1 MSMIDKTMIPQN
13 AAACTTI
20 ELIKQLDNCMDSSA
34 LNDILDKKEY
44 MQVINSSQWE
54 LTHEI
59 TIQVCGSLI
68 GELIYDELVRKRKEQ
83 IKYMKEGLQF
93 MRILQFIEA
102 FPSFCK
108 PSFVNTDE
116 KIQCQD
122 LLNEIDMSI
131 AADGPAQENSKV
143 RFLDYNK
150 DANSEKLSTLMQF
163 ITAFKQL
170 LAWSLDKKI
179 VLKFLPDTD
188 EKIYPQAI
196 ACFHTILLPVEKCIL
211 QVHGQSIS
219 N

>member
-1 MSMIDKTMIPQN
+1 ML
-13 AAACTTI
+13 C
-20 ELIKQLDNCMDSSA
+20 
-34 LNDILDKKEY
+34 
-44 MQVINSSQWE
+44 
-54 LTHEI
+54 
-59 TIQVCGSLI
+59 
-68 GELIYDELVRKRKEQ
+68 
-83 IKYMKEGLQF
+83 KYRRE
-93 MRILQFIEA
+93 
-102 FPSFCK
+102 
-108 PSFVNTDE
+108 
-116 KIQCQD
+116 IQCQD

-143 RFLDYNK
+143 WFLDYNK